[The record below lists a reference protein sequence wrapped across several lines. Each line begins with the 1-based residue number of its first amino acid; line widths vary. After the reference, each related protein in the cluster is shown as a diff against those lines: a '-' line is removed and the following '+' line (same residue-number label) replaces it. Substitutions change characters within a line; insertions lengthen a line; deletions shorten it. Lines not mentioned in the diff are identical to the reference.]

1 MMDIFRRSLAAKML
15 GTTALVLVVFFGILF
30 WTTFF
35 MQKAGTLHEVEIT
48 AERTAQML
56 SLAIREPMAL
66 GDNAGTTRKFE
77 EVGARYDDID
87 IHLTNFK
94 GNITYSTAEESL
106 RGEIADVVKA
116 PELAGMLAERLKTDG
131 MSQVITEID
140 GTPSYVEVKTISNE
154 PACHH
159 CHGGN
164 QPVLGVLVMRQ
175 DISRQM
181 GALMDGQVK
190 AGAIMATG
198 MVVLLC
204 CLAFFMRLAIF
215 KPVHAVALA
224 TEKIS
229 KGDLTVRVE
238 TKSRDQIGQL
248 AQSVNTMT
256 EHMGAMMQE
265 IISGVGTLAEASGQL
280 TSVSETVAS
289 VARDNQERSNS
300 VAAAAE
306 EMSQNMRSVAAATE
320 QATVNISTVAAASEE
335 MSATIEEISRST
347 GRAREIT
354 AQAVNVAQATSSDVD
369 RLGAVAS
376 EISSVTQTITAIS
389 SQTNLLALNATI
401 EAARAGEAGRGFA
414 VVANEIKELANQT
427 AAATDEIRNKISGI
441 QGATDQTIGRIGEI
455 TRVITDID
463 SIVATIA
470 AAVEEQS
477 TTTRDIAQ
485 NIGQASQGLDEVNHN
500 VTQTSGVAGEI
511 TVQIAEVS
519 SSASNMSRN
528 GEAVREHAEE
538 LRALSEQ
545 LKGLV
550 QMFRIS

>member
-1 MMDIFRRSLAAKML
+1 MDIFRRSLAAKML

-35 MQKAGTLHEVEIT
+35 MHKASTLHEVDIT
-48 AERTAQML
+48 AERTAEML

-94 GNITYSTAEESL
+94 GNITYSTAKKSL

-116 PELAGMLAERLKTDG
+116 PELASLLSERLKTDG
-131 MSQVITEID
+131 MSQIITEID
-140 GTPSYVEVKTISNE
+140 GTPSYVEVKTIPNE
-154 PACHH
+154 AACHH

-190 AGAIMATG
+190 VGGIMAAG

-229 KGDLTVRVE
+229 NGDLTVRVE

-300 VAAAAE
+300 VAAAVE

-354 AQAVNVAQATSSDVD
+354 AQAVNVAQATSTDVD

-519 SSASNMSRN
+519 NSASDMSRN
-528 GEAVREHAEE
+528 GETVREHAEE

>member
-1 MMDIFRRSLAAKML
+1 MDIFRRSLGAKML
-15 GTTALVLVVFFGILF
+15 GITALVLLVFFGILF

-35 MQKAGTLHEVEIT
+35 MQRSSTLHEVEIT
-48 AERTAQML
+48 AKRTAEML
-56 SLAIREPMAL
+56 ALAIREPMAL
-66 GDNAGTTRKFE
+66 GDNVGTTQKFD
-77 EVGARYDDID
+77 EVGERYGDID

-94 GNITYSTAEESL
+94 GNVTYSTSENYL
-106 RGEIADVVKA
+106 RGEISDAVNA
-116 PELAGMLAERLKTDG
+116 PEMASMVEERLKTDG
-131 MSQVITEID
+131 MSHVITEIN
-140 GTPSYVEVKTISNE
+140 GVPSYVEVKTIPNE

-181 GALMDGQVK
+181 GTLMDGQIK
-190 AGAIMATG
+190 AGSIMAAG
-198 MVVLLC
+198 MFVLLG

-215 KPVHAVALA
+215 KPVQAVAQA
-224 TEKIS
+224 TEMIS

-256 EHMGAMMQE
+256 ENMGAMMRE
-265 IISGVGTLAEASGQL
+265 IISGVGTLADASGQL
-280 TSVSETVAS
+280 TAVSETVAE
-289 VARDNQERSNS
+289 VARDNQGRSNS

-347 GRAREIT
+347 GRARDIT
-354 AQAVNVAQATSSDVD
+354 AQAVSTAQATSIDVD

-376 EISSVTQTITAIS
+376 EINSVTQTITAIS

-427 AAATDEIRNKISGI
+427 ATATDEIRSKISGI

-519 SSASNMSRN
+519 NSASNMSRN
-528 GEAVREHAEE
+528 GETVREHAEE

>member
-1 MMDIFRRSLAAKML
+1 MDIFRRSLAAKML

-30 WTTFF
+30 WMTFF
-35 MQKAGTLHEVEIT
+35 MQKASTLHEIEVT
-48 AERTAQML
+48 AERTAEML

-66 GDNAGTTRKFE
+66 GENEATTQKFE
-77 EVGARYDDID
+77 EVGESYNDID

-94 GNITYSTAEESL
+94 GNITYSTTDTLLRAEI
-106 RGEIADVVKA
+106 RDAVKA
-116 PELAGMLAERLKTDG
+116 PELARMVEERLQTDG
-131 MSQVITEID
+131 LSQVITSVE
-140 GTPSYVEVKTISNE
+140 GLPSYVEVKSIPNE
-154 PACHH
+154 PSCHH
-159 CHGGN
+159 CHGSS
-164 QPVLGVLVMRQ
+164 QAVLGVLVMHQ

-181 GALMDGQVK
+181 DVLMGGQFK
-190 AGAIMATG
+190 AGAIMAVG
-198 MVVLLC
+198 MVVLLA
-204 CLAFFMRLAIF
+204 CLSFLMRIAIF
-215 KPVHAVALA
+215 KPVHDVALA
-224 TEKIS
+224 TERIS
-229 KGDLTVRVE
+229 RGDLTVRVE

-256 EHMGAMMQE
+256 EHMGSMMQE
-265 IISGVGTLAEASGQL
+265 IISGVGTLSEASGQL
-280 TSVSETVAS
+280 TSVSETVAE
-289 VARDNQERSNS
+289 VARDNQARSNS
-300 VAAAAE
+300 VASAAE

-335 MSATIEEISRST
+335 MSATIDEISKSI

-354 AQAVNVAQATSSDVD
+354 AQAVDTAQTTSTEVD
-369 RLGAVAS
+369 RLGSMAT

-427 AAATDEIRNKISGI
+427 ARATDEIRSKISGI
-441 QGATDQTIGRIGEI
+441 QGATDQTIERIGEI
-455 TRVITDID
+455 ARVITDID
-463 SIVATIA
+463 TIVATIA

-477 TTTRDIAQ
+477 ITTRDIAQ
-485 NIGQASQGLDEVNHN
+485 NIGQASQGLDEVNLN
-500 VTQTSGVAGEI
+500 VTQTSSVAGEI
-511 TVQIAEVS
+511 TSQIAEVS
-519 SSASNMSRN
+519 GSASNMSRN
-528 GEAVREHAEE
+528 GETVKAHAEE

>member
-1 MMDIFRRSLAAKML
+1 MDIFRRSLAAKML
-15 GTTALVLVVFFGILF
+15 GTTAFVLVVFFGVLF

-35 MQKAGTLHEVEIT
+35 MQRASTLHEIEIN
-48 AERTAQML
+48 AERTAEML
-56 SLAIREPMAL
+56 FLAIREPMSI
-66 GDNAGTTRKFE
+66 GDNAGTTQKFD

-94 GNITYSTAEESL
+94 GNITYSTADDSL
-106 RGEIADVVKA
+106 RAEIGDAVSA
-116 PELAGMLAERLKTDG
+116 PELERMLAERLKADG
-131 MSQVITEID
+131 MGQVITEI
-140 GTPSYVEVKTISNE
+140 GGVPAYLEVKSIMNE
-154 PACHH
+154 PSCHH
-159 CHGGN
+159 CHGSS
-164 QPVLGVLVMRQ
+164 QQVLGVLVMKQ

-181 GALMDGQVK
+181 TGLVNGQIK
-190 AGAIMATG
+190 SGLIMAAG
-198 MVVLLC
+198 MIVLLGG
-204 CLAFFMRLAIF
+204 LSFLMRVAIF
-215 KPVHAVALA
+215 KPVSEVALA

-229 KGDLTVRVE
+229 NGDLTVRVE
-238 TKSRDQIGQL
+238 TKSRDEIGRL

-256 EHMGAMMQE
+256 SHMGVMMQE
-265 IISGVGTLAEASGQL
+265 IISGVGTLADASGQL
-280 TSVSETVAS
+280 TLVSETVAE
-289 VARDNQERSNS
+289 VARDNQARSNS
-300 VAAAAE
+300 VASAAE

-335 MSATIEEISRST
+335 MSATIDEISKST

-354 AQAVNVAQATSSDVD
+354 AQAVSVAEATSLDVD
-369 RLGAVAS
+369 RLGTMAS

-427 AAATDEIRNKISGI
+427 ADATDEIRSKISGI
-441 QGATDQTIGRIGEI
+441 QGATDQTVGRIGEI
-455 TRVITDID
+455 SKVITDID
-463 SIVATIA
+463 TIVATIA

-477 TTTRDIAQ
+477 ITTRDIAQ

-500 VTQTSGVAGEI
+500 VTQTSSVAGEI
-511 TVQIAEVS
+511 TSQISEVS
-519 SSASNMSRN
+519 GSASNMSRN
-528 GEAVREHAEE
+528 GETVREHAEE

>member
-1 MMDIFRRSLAAKML
+1 MDIFRRSLAAKML
-15 GTTALVLVVFFGILF
+15 GTTALVLMVFFGILF
-30 WTTFF
+30 WTTFL
-35 MQKAGTLHEVEIT
+35 MQKSSTLHEIDIT
-48 AERTAQML
+48 AERTAEML
-56 SLAIREPMAL
+56 FLAIREPMAI
-66 GDNAGTTRKFE
+66 GDNAGTTQKFD
-77 EVGARYDDID
+77 EVGERYDDID
-87 IHLTNFK
+87 IHLTNYK
-94 GNITYSTAEESL
+94 GNITYTTAGSFL
-106 RGEIADVVKA
+106 RAEIADAVNA
-116 PELAGMLAERLKTDG
+116 PELSGMVQERLKSDG
-131 MSQVITEID
+131 MSQVITEVE
-140 GTPSYVEVKTISNE
+140 GVPAYVEVKSIMNE

-159 CHGGN
+159 CHGSS
-164 QPVLGVLVMRQ
+164 QPVLGVLVMKQ

-181 GALMDGQVK
+181 GALVDGQLK
-190 AGAIMATG
+190 SGLIMAAG
-198 MVVLLC
+198 MIVLLG
-204 CLAFFMRLAIF
+204 CLSLLMRIAIF
-215 KPVHAVALA
+215 KPVHDVALA
-224 TEKIS
+224 TERS
-229 KGDLTVRVE
+229 SNGDLTVRVE

-256 EHMGAMMQE
+256 EHMGAMMKE
-265 IISGVGTLAEASGQL
+265 IIAGVGTLSDASGQL
-280 TSVSETVAS
+280 TSVSETVAE
-289 VARDNQERSNS
+289 VARDNQSRSNS
-300 VAAAAE
+300 VASAAE
-306 EMSQNMRSVAAATE
+306 EMSTNMRSVAAATE

-335 MSATIEEISRST
+335 MSATIEEIARST
-347 GRAREIT
+347 SRAREIT
-354 AQAVNVAQATSSDVD
+354 AQAVSVAQATTLDVD

-427 AAATDEIRNKISGI
+427 AEATDEIRSKISGI
-441 QGATDQTIGRIGEI
+441 QGATDQTVGRIGEI

-500 VTQTSGVAGEI
+500 VTQTSGVASEI

-519 SSASNMSRN
+519 GSASNMSRN
-528 GEAVREHAEE
+528 GETVRQHAEE

>member
-1 MMDIFRRSLAAKML
+1 MDIFRRSLAAKML
-15 GTTALVLVVFFGILF
+15 GTTAFVLVVFFGVLF

-35 MQKAGTLHEVEIT
+35 MQRASTLHEIEIN
-48 AERTAQML
+48 AERTAEML
-56 SLAIREPMAL
+56 FLAIREPMSI
-66 GDNAGTTRKFE
+66 GDNAGTTQKFD
-77 EVGARYDDID
+77 EVGTRYDDID

-94 GNITYSTAEESL
+94 GNITYSTVADSL
-106 RGEIADVVKA
+106 RAEIGDAVSA
-116 PELAGMLAERLKTDG
+116 SELESMLTERLKTDG
-131 MSQVITEID
+131 LSQVITEVK
-140 GTPSYVEVKTISNE
+140 GVSAYLEVKSIMNE

-159 CHGGN
+159 CHGSS
-164 QPVLGVLVMRQ
+164 QPVLGVLVMKQ

-181 GALMDGQVK
+181 IGLVNGQVK
-190 AGAIMATG
+190 SGLIMAAG
-198 MVVLLC
+198 MIVLLGG
-204 CLAFFMRLAIF
+204 LSFLMRVAIF
-215 KPVHAVALA
+215 KPVSEVALT

-229 KGDLTVRVE
+229 SGDLTVRVE
-238 TKSRDQIGQL
+238 TKSRDEIGRL

-256 EHMGAMMQE
+256 SQMGVMMQE

-280 TSVSETVAS
+280 TLVSETVAE
-289 VARDNQERSNS
+289 VARDNQARSNN
-300 VAAAAE
+300 VASAAE
-306 EMSQNMRSVAAATE
+306 EMSTNMRSVAAATE

-335 MSATIEEISRST
+335 MSATIDEISKST

-354 AQAVNVAQATSSDVD
+354 AQAVSVAEATSLDVD
-369 RLGAVAS
+369 RLGTMAS

-427 AAATDEIRNKISGI
+427 ADATDEIRSKISGI
-441 QGATDQTIGRIGEI
+441 QGATDQTVGRIGEI
-455 TRVITDID
+455 SKVITDID
-463 SIVATIA
+463 TIVATIA

-477 TTTRDIAQ
+477 ITTRDIAQ

-500 VTQTSGVAGEI
+500 VTQTSSVAGEI
-511 TVQIAEVS
+511 TTQITEVS
-519 SSASNMSRN
+519 GSASNMSRN
-528 GEAVREHAEE
+528 GETVREHAEE

>member
-1 MMDIFRRSLAAKML
+1 MDIFRRSLAAKML
-15 GTTALVLVVFFGILF
+15 GTTALVLVVFFGVLF

-35 MQKAGTLHEVEIT
+35 MQRASTLHEIEIN
-48 AERTAQML
+48 AERTAEML
-56 SLAIREPMAL
+56 FLAIREPMSI
-66 GDNAGTTRKFE
+66 GDNAGTTQKFD
-77 EVGARYDDID
+77 EVGGRYGDID

-94 GNITYSTAEESL
+94 GNITYSTVADSL
-106 RGEIADVVKA
+106 RAEIGDAVSA
-116 PELAGMLAERLKTDG
+116 PELESMLAERLKTDG
-131 MSQVITEID
+131 MSQVITE
-140 GTPSYVEVKTISNE
+140 VKGVPAYLEAKSIMNE

-159 CHGGN
+159 CHGSS
-164 QPVLGVLVMRQ
+164 QQVLGVLVMKQ

-181 GALMDGQVK
+181 TGLVNGQVK
-190 AGAIMATG
+190 SGLIMAAG
-198 MVVLLC
+198 MIVLLGG
-204 CLAFFMRLAIF
+204 LSFLMRVAIF
-215 KPVHAVALA
+215 KPVSEVALT

-229 KGDLTVRVE
+229 SGDLTVRVE
-238 TKSRDQIGQL
+238 TKSRDEIGRL

-256 EHMGAMMQE
+256 SQMGLMMQE

-280 TSVSETVAS
+280 TLVSETVAE
-289 VARDNQERSNS
+289 VARDNQARSNN
-300 VAAAAE
+300 VASAAE
-306 EMSQNMRSVAAATE
+306 EMSTNMRSVAAATE

-335 MSATIEEISRST
+335 MSATIDEISKST

-354 AQAVNVAQATSSDVD
+354 AQAVSVAEATSLDVD
-369 RLGAVAS
+369 RLGTMAS

-427 AAATDEIRNKISGI
+427 ADATDEIRSKISGI
-441 QGATDQTIGRIGEI
+441 QGATDQTVGRIGEI
-455 TRVITDID
+455 SKVITDID
-463 SIVATIA
+463 TIVATIA

-477 TTTRDIAQ
+477 ITTRDIAQ

-500 VTQTSGVAGEI
+500 VTQTSSVAGEI
-511 TVQIAEVS
+511 TTQITEVS
-519 SSASNMSRN
+519 GSASNMSRN
-528 GEAVREHAEE
+528 GETVREHAEE

>member
-1 MMDIFRRSLAAKML
+1 
-15 GTTALVLVVFFGILF
+15 LVLLVFFGVLF

-35 MQKAGTLHEVEIT
+35 MQRSSTLHEVEIT
-48 AERTAQML
+48 AERTAEML

-66 GDNAGTTRKFE
+66 GDNAATTQKFD
-77 EVGARYDDID
+77 EVGERYDDID

-94 GNITYSTAEESL
+94 GNITYSTSDQFL
-106 RGEIADVVKA
+106 RGEIADAVKA
-116 PELAGMLAERLKTDG
+116 PELPEMLKERMKTDG

-140 GTPSYVEVKTISNE
+140 GVSSYVEVKTIPNE

-181 GALMDGQVK
+181 DTLMDGQIK

-198 MVVLLC
+198 MIVLMG

-238 TKSRDQIGQL
+238 TSSRDQIGQL

-256 EHMGAMMQE
+256 ENMGVMMQE
-265 IISGVGTLAEASGQL
+265 IITGVGTLADASGQL
-280 TSVSETVAS
+280 TSVSETVAE
-289 VARDNQERSNS
+289 VARDNQSRSNS

-354 AQAVNVAQATSSDVD
+354 AHAVSAAQATSTDVD

-427 AAATDEIRNKISGI
+427 AEATDEIRNKISGI

-470 AAVEEQS
+470 AAVEEQA

-511 TVQIAEVS
+511 TAQIAQVS
-519 SSASNMSRN
+519 NSASNMSRN
-528 GEAVREHAEE
+528 GETVREHAEE